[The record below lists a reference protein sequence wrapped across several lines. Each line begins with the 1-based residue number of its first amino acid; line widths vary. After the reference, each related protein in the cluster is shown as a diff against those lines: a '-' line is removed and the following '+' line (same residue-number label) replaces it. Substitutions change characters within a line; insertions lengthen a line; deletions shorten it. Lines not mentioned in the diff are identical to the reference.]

1 MSNQLITN
9 QMIAVESIRLW
20 HNENAFLN
28 NVNGQYSDEFARAG
42 AKAGQSIRIRA
53 PVDYIIRTGPTA
65 VVQDTIEPIVNLTVA
80 SQAGVDMSFSSVDR
94 TMTIDKFSERYIRPA
109 INVTA
114 GYVAVSLM
122 QGAEGGAAGWAANI
136 NDSTGAMSAPVAAT
150 WLKAKADLT
159 KASPPTSDRKIVM
172 DPVTEANTVST
183 LSGLFNS
190 QPRIAKQYESG
201 SMMQALGFDWM
212 SDVTTL
218 IHTTGTLAT
227 SPTWVPA
234 PVSGWS
240 FGTLNGANQGL
251 TATSTLTVTALTGTL
266 KMGDIICIA
275 GVQGVNRITKQP
287 TGSLRNFTVTA
298 DVASGATSIPIAP
311 PLLGPAG
318 GGVLQPQQTVNAV
331 PATSA
336 VIYSRAAASS
346 IYRKNLAYH
355 PDAITL
361 AMVDLVEPPN
371 VEVSRRSQ
379 DTVSVR
385 VLTQYQGTSDQL
397 LTRLDILFGQA
408 YLRPEWIEIVPDPV
422 V

>member
-1 MSNQLITN
+1 
-9 QMIAVESIRLW
+9 MIAVESIRLW

-28 NVNGQYSDEFARAG
+28 NVNGQYNDEFAKAG

-114 GYVAVSLM
+114 GYVAVTLM
-122 QGAEGGAAGWAANI
+122 AASEGGASGWSANV
-136 NDSTGAMSAPVAAT
+136 NDTTGALSSPVAAT
-150 WLKAKADLT
+150 WLNAKANLT
-159 KASPPTSDRKIVM
+159 KASPPTSDKRIVM

-190 QPRIAKQYESG
+190 QPLIAKQYESG
-201 SMMQALGFDWM
+201 SMMRALGFDWM
-212 SDVTTL
+212 SDVTAI

-227 SPTWVPA
+227 SPTWVPS

-240 FGTLNGANQGL
+240 FGTLNAANQGL
-251 TATSTLTVTALTGTL
+251 TATSSLTVTALTGTL

-275 GVQGVNRITKQP
+275 GVQGVNRITKQA
-287 TGSLRNFTVTA
+287 TGRLRNFTVTA
-298 DVASGATSIPIAP
+298 DVASGATAIPIAP
-311 PLLGPAG
+311 PLLGPAAG
-318 GGVLQPQQTVNAV
+318 PVLQPQQTVNAV
-331 PATSA
+331 PATNA
-336 VIYSRAAASS
+336 VIYSRAPASS

-361 AMVDLVEPPN
+361 AMVDLIEPPN
-371 VEVSRRSQ
+371 VEVSRKSQ

>member
-1 MSNQLITN
+1 
-9 QMIAVESIRLW
+9 MIAVEAIRLW

-28 NVNGQYSDEFARAG
+28 NVNNQYSDEFARAG

-80 SQAGVDMSFSSVDR
+80 SQAGVDMSFSTVDR

-114 GYVAVSLM
+114 GYVAVTLM
-122 QGAEGGAAGWAANI
+122 TASEGGASGFAANI
-136 NDSTGAMSAPVAAT
+136 NDTTGAMSSPSAAT
-150 WLKAKADLT
+150 WLGAKALLV
-159 KASPPTSDRKIVM
+159 KASPPTSDRKIIM
-172 DPVTEANTVST
+172 DPVTESNTVST

-190 QPRIAKQYESG
+190 QPRIARQYESG
-201 SMMQALGFDWM
+201 EMMQALGFDWM
-212 SDVTTL
+212 SDPTAI

-227 SPTWVPA
+227 TPTWVPS

-251 TATSTLTVTALTGTL
+251 TSASTLTVTATTGTL
-266 KMGDIICIA
+266 TQGDIICIA
-275 GVQGVNRITKQP
+275 GVHGVNRITKQSD
-287 TGSLRNFTVTA
+287 GRLRNFTVTA
-298 DVASGATSIPIAP
+298 PVASGATSIPIAP
-311 PLLGPAG
+311 ALLGPNGAT
-318 GGVLQPQQTVNAV
+318 LQPQQTVDAL
-331 PATSA
+331 PATNA
-336 VIYSRAAASS
+336 VIYSRAPASS
-346 IYRKNLAYH
+346 IYRKNMAYH

-361 AMVDLVEPPN
+361 AMVDLIEPPN
-371 VEVSRRSQ
+371 VEVSRRAQ

-408 YLRPEWIEIVPDPV
+408 YLRPEWIVVVPDPV
-422 V
+422 I